1 MRIEMATRRVPVKD
15 NKKRKRKRHLRWDK
29 IIAIIL
35 FIVIIVFAY
44 IIYNDI
50 SKGLL
55 AIN

>member
-1 MRIEMATRRVPVKD
+1 MATRRVPVKD
-15 NKKRKRKRHLRWDK
+15 NKKRKRKRYLRWDK

>member
-1 MRIEMATRRVPVKD
+1 MATRRVPVKD
-15 NKKRKRKRHLRWDK
+15 NKKRKRHLRWDK

-44 IIYNDI
+44 IIHNDI

>member
-1 MRIEMATRRVPVKD
+1 MATRRVPIKD